1 MLPFDEKEDIAWS
14 NALASEYPHA
24 SAASSS
30 VAPSDLIRSALLIL
44 KFFMYA
50 LGVNVGAEVFKRIL
64 IRELNKLDDEDALSV
79 AVIKEFIK
87 GEEDEDD
94 E

>member
-1 MLPFDEKEDIAWS
+1 M
-14 NALASEYPHA
+14 
-24 SAASSS
+24 SAG
-30 VAPSDLIRSALLIL
+30 VIGVIL
-44 KFFMYA
+44 GLVLGGAAGYA